1 MFWILALAAAL
12 YLFYKWATANNDY
25 FKIKGVPY
33 AEPTFLLGSNGNMFL
48 QKRSLPVIVM
58 KMYNDR
64 KSERLDL
71 VTSQTSND
79 EKIFGIL

>member
-25 FKIKGVPY
+25 FKNKGVPY

-48 QKRSLPVIVM
+48 QKRSLPEIVM

-64 KSERLDL
+64 KSER
-71 VTSQTSND
+71 
-79 EKIFGIL
+79 